1 MTFEP
6 KLEFLTIVGG
16 GYGLKVSDTDARGIF
31 FSLRCS
37 FNSTMGEKSAV
48 YEPRDIICI
57 PKASKYLA
65 VISYCQQGEASKPL

>member
-1 MTFEP
+1 MLAAF
-6 KLEFLTIVGG
+6 
-16 GYGLKVSDTDARGIF
+16 F